1 MFESKTFPITVK
13 RIRNMLTKINISVIS
28 LMMFYEHSKTIM
40 CIVIGDLIYTIID
53 NYICLDDMGPIFF
66 QSGMCHI
73 ANKKLTY
80 ILPIEFIPFF

>member
-28 LMMFYEHSKTIM
+28 LMMFYEHRKTIM

-53 NYICLDDMGPIFF
+53 NYICLDDMGLIQENLSKHGNNFEI
-66 QSGMCHI
+66 SSSMICLG
-73 ANKKLTY
+73 
-80 ILPIEFIPFF
+80 